1 MEGDFNPDIYDADF
15 CLVKRQEFQDQTGI
29 DRKVDGEIGRTGEYL
44 RIRSPPGRASP
55 GRSAGGWGWV
65 YIGKR
70 ETLRMRTI
78 LYLIRKEF
86 IQIFRNKFI
95 SKAIF
100 GVPVIQMLIL
110 VPAITFEIKNVKLA
124 IVDND
129 MTSESRGLISKLE
142 GSTFFRVSYSS
153 FSESEANNMLHKNK
167 CSMVI
172 RIPSGFGKDIGNGKS
187 CKLLATIDAIN
198 ASTAQLSWA
207 YLNGVIRDYNRDLL
221 TKNISTS
228 SLILPPGIQI
238 TNRYWY
244 NEMLNYKFYMLPG
257 ILVILVTAIGFL
269 LAGLNMV
276 REKEIGTIE
285 QINVTPV
292 RKYHFIIAKMVPFLL
307 IGLIDLAIGLII
319 GKLAFNI
326 PFEGSILL
334 LFLGSTI
341 FLIAVLGLAL
351 FISTFSGTQ
360 QQYMFVAFFCMIIF
374 ILMSGIFTPYESM
387 PKWAQDFN
395 LINPVS
401 YLMRINRMVMLKG
414 SGIHDI
420 RTELYSLTVLALS
433 FTLLAV
439 RQYRKTA

>member
-1 MEGDFNPDIYDADF
+1 
-15 CLVKRQEFQDQTGI
+15 
-29 DRKVDGEIGRTGEYL
+29 
-44 RIRSPPGRASP
+44 
-55 GRSAGGWGWV
+55 
-65 YIGKR
+65 
-70 ETLRMRTI
+70 MRTI

-100 GVPVIQMLIL
+100 AVPVVQMLIL
-110 VPAITFEIKNVKLA
+110 VPAVTFEIKNVKLA
-124 IVDND
+124 VIDKD

-142 GSTFFRVSYSS
+142 GSTFFRVFYST
-153 FSESEANNMLHKNK
+153 FSEEEADNLLHRNK
-167 CSMVI
+167 CTMI
-172 RIPSGFGKDIGNGKS
+172 LNIPQGFGRDIVNGKPG
-187 CKLLATIDAIN
+187 KLLATIDAIN

-207 YLNGVIRDYNRDLL
+207 YLNGVIRDYNMDLI
-221 TKNISTS
+221 TENISTS
-228 SLILPPGIQI
+228 QMAQLPQIKI

-244 NEMLNYKFYMLPG
+244 NETLNYKYYMLPG

-292 RKYHFIIAKMVPFLL
+292 RKYHFIIAKMVPFLI
-307 IGLIDLAIGLII
+307 IGLIDLALGLVIGR
-319 GKLAFNI
+319 LAFSV

-334 LFLGSTI
+334 MFLGSTV

-387 PKWAQDFN
+387 PQWAQDFN
-395 LINPVS
+395 LVNPVA

-414 SGIHDI
+414 STISDI
-420 RTELYSLTVLALS
+420 SRELYSLFILAVCFS
-433 FTLLAV
+433 ALAV
-439 RQYRKTA
+439 RRYRKTA

>member
-1 MEGDFNPDIYDADF
+1 
-15 CLVKRQEFQDQTGI
+15 
-29 DRKVDGEIGRTGEYL
+29 
-44 RIRSPPGRASP
+44 
-55 GRSAGGWGWV
+55 
-65 YIGKR
+65 
-70 ETLRMRTI
+70 MRTI

-100 GVPVIQMLIL
+100 AVPIVQMLIL
-110 VPAITFEIKNVKLA
+110 VPAITFEIKNVN
-124 IVDND
+124 ITVVDKD
-129 MTSESRGLISKLE
+129 LTPESRGLISKLE
-142 GSTFFRVSYSS
+142 GSSFFNVSYST
-153 FSESEANNMLHKNK
+153 FSEDEANSLLHSNK
-167 CSMVI
+167 CSVI
-172 RIPSGFGKDIGNGKS
+172 LQIPSGFGKDIINGASGKI
-187 CKLLATIDAIN
+187 LVVIDAIN

-207 YLNGVIRDYNRDLL
+207 YLNGVIRDYNLDLAIE
-221 TKNISTS
+221 NIS
-228 SLILPPGIQI
+228 SLPVPVQPHIDI

-244 NEMLNYKFYMLPG
+244 NEMLNYKYYMLPG

-276 REKEIGTIE
+276 REKEMGTIE

-292 RKYHFIIAKMVPFLL
+292 RKYQFIIAKMVPFLI
-307 IGLIDLAIGLII
+307 IGLIDLAIGLTI

-334 LFLGSTI
+334 MFSGGTI

-351 FISTFSGTQ
+351 FISTFSSTQ

-387 PKWAQDFN
+387 PQWAQKFN
-395 LINPVS
+395 LINPVA

-414 SGIHDI
+414 STMNDI
-420 RTELYSLTVLALS
+420 SREIYSLIAIAILFTVLA
-433 FTLLAV
+433 V
-439 RQYRKTA
+439 RRYRKTA

>member
-1 MEGDFNPDIYDADF
+1 
-15 CLVKRQEFQDQTGI
+15 
-29 DRKVDGEIGRTGEYL
+29 
-44 RIRSPPGRASP
+44 
-55 GRSAGGWGWV
+55 
-65 YIGKR
+65 
-70 ETLRMRTI
+70 MRTI

-100 GVPVIQMLIL
+100 AVPVVQMLIL
-110 VPAITFEIKNVKLA
+110 VPAVTFELKNVR
-124 IVDND
+124 ITVVDKD

-142 GSTFFRVSYSS
+142 GSTFFRVTAST
-153 FSESEANNMLHKNK
+153 FSEREANNLLHRNK
-167 CSMVI
+167 CSMI
-172 RIPSGFGKDIGNGKS
+172 LQIPSGFGKDTGNGKPG
-187 CKLLATIDAIN
+187 KLLVTIDAIN
-198 ASTAQLSWA
+198 ASAAQISWA
-207 YLNGVIRDYNRDLL
+207 YLNGVIMNYNSDLIRQ
-221 TKNISTS
+221 NINTNPLVPLSQ
-228 SLILPPGIQI
+228 IRI

-244 NEMLNYKFYMLPG
+244 NELLNYKYYMLPG

-292 RKYHFIIAKMVPFLL
+292 RKHQFIIAKMAPFLL
-307 IGLIDLAIGLII
+307 IGLTDLAVGLVI

-334 LFLGSTI
+334 MFFAASI

-351 FISTFSGTQ
+351 FISTLSGTQ

-387 PKWAQDFN
+387 PEWAQDFN
-395 LINPVS
+395 LINPVA

-414 SGIHDI
+414 SSIHDI
-420 RTELYSLTVLALS
+420 SRDLYSLLAIAICFS
-433 FTLLAV
+433 TLAV
-439 RQYRKTA
+439 RRYRKTA